1 FRRRTTMVSRREFYI
16 SLVVVGLLSGWL
28 GMRWKQEAP
37 GGMFVR
43 AAEAQMLASK
53 PFTFA
58 AVARRA
64 TPSVVKVL
72 HTPHVRFPAFGAPLG
87 EGDPFDQFFR
97 QLLAELPR
105 EMEQKSLGSG

>member
-1 FRRRTTMVSRREFYI
+1 MVSRREFYI
-16 SLVVVGLLSGWL
+16 SLVVVGLLCGWL
-28 GMRWKQEAP
+28 GTRWEPQP
-37 GGMFVR
+37 PRGVFVR

-64 TPSVVKVL
+64 TPSVVNVFTT
-72 HTPHVRFPAFGAPLG
+72 HHVRVPAFGAPLG

-97 QLLAELPR
+97 QLLPDLPR
-105 EMEQKSLGSG
+105 EMEQKSL